1 MFKQLKFCNIF
12 FGLLLLLPLNGI
24 AATVFKTPISL
35 SGVIEPAETLKVQAS
50 SGGRIITLH
59 VKENQRVT
67 MGQLLLTLKND
78 SQKRQL
84 ELSRIQIKINENN
97 VQDLETNLRDIQ
109 RRLKEE
115 KTLFE
120 QGSSTRSQFD
130 SLKLQYSRG
139 EISLNN
145 AKLTLER
152 SQQEL
157 AMSMEA
163 MDDTQLF
170 AKIGG
175 IIVGK
180 SVEEG
185 EIISPG
191 AVLFQIIDMNKVEIR
206 ILVEEEDLPMIREGQ
221 SVVFTTPSYR
231 NKEFPGKVE
240 RISWTSDPETGLFP
254 LYLKATNPALKLR
267 AGMSVKVYLLKK
279 K

>member
-1 MFKQLKFCNIF
+1 
-12 FGLLLLLPLNGI
+12 
-24 AATVFKTPISL
+24 
-35 SGVIEPAETLKVQAS
+35 
-50 SGGRIITLH
+50 
-59 VKENQRVT
+59 
-67 MGQLLLTLKND
+67 
-78 SQKRQL
+78 
-84 ELSRIQIKINENN
+84 
-97 VQDLETNLRDIQ
+97 LETNLKDIQ

-170 AKIGG
+170 AKISG

-254 LYLKATNPALKLR
+254 LYLKATNPGLKLR

>member
-1 MFKQLKFCNIF
+1 MFHIFKISNILFCALIF
-12 FGLLLLLPLNGI
+12 LPTNGLP
-24 AATVFKTPISL
+24 ATVFKTPISL
-35 SGVIEPAETLKVQAS
+35 SGIIEPAETLKVQAS
-50 SGGRIITLH
+50 SGGRITTLH
-59 VKENQRVT
+59 VSENQRVT
-67 MGQLLLTLKND
+67 MGQLLLSLEND
-78 SQKRQL
+78 SQKRKL
-84 ELSRIQIKINENN
+84 ELSKIQIKINENN
-97 VQDLETNLRDIQ
+97 VKDLETNLKDIQ

-145 AKLTLER
+145 AKLSLER
-152 SQQEL
+152 SKQEL

-170 AKIGG
+170 AKIAG
-175 IIVGK
+175 IIVAK

-185 EIISPG
+185 EIINPG
-191 AVLFQIIDMNKVEIR
+191 AVLFQIIDMKQVEIR

-221 SVVFTTPSYR
+221 SVVFTTPSFR
-231 NKEFPGKVE
+231 NKEFSGKVE
-240 RISWTSDPETGLFP
+240 RISWTSDPQTGLFP
-254 LYLKATNPALKLR
+254 LYLKATNPGLKLR